1 LPPKNLWD
9 KLPKLIFLLY
19 QIQNSKKK
27 KKKKKKKTQKNQK
40 KIVSPKFIVPPLIK
54 TTNAHI
60 MIIGLGKIN
69 KIYALYN
76 KEGIKKKKKRI
87 KKKV

>member
-19 QIQNSKKK
+19 QIQNS
-27 KKKKKKKTQKNQK
+27 KKKKKKTQKNQK

>member
-19 QIQNSKKK
+19 QKQNY
-27 KKKKKKKTQKNQK
+27 KKKKKKTQKNQK

>member
-19 QIQNSKKK
+19 QIQNS
-27 KKKKKKKTQKNQK
+27 KKKKKKTQKNQK

-76 KEGIKKKKKRI
+76 KEGIKKKKKE
-87 KKKV
+87 